1 MCGIA
6 GYFNATAFQPEY
18 LERMCTRLRH
28 RGPDGEGYVYFGTG
42 QAIPISGNDTPGYC
56 RGNAYPWLPQN
67 DRPGESGFFG
77 GFAHRRLAI
86 VDLEASGHQPMCTP
100 DKRFWITYNGEL
112 YNYIELKEELK
123 KKGHVFI
130 TRSDTEV
137 ILNAWLAWG
146 VNCLE
151 RFNGM
156 WAFAIYDTIEQKLF
170 ASRDRFGVKPFYY
183 YHHADTLL
191 FASEQKALLENP
203 ALNTGL
209 NEEAVFDY
217 FVFGQIEY
225 QLEGF
230 FKNIFELLPA
240 HFLIWDKK
248 SRKIAQHAYYQLQY
262 QSGAHQWNLNSF
274 NESVETTRSLLENA
288 IRIRMRADV
297 EVGTCLSGGLDSS
310 AIAGMM
316 RKVSGSEQSLQSF
329 TAVFPGTTID
339 ESRWASMMAK
349 HAGLNENYVSPSL
362 EELST
367 DLQDLSLC
375 QDIPIWSTST
385 YAQFRVMRLVK
396 DSGIKVV
403 LDGQGG
409 DELFAGYGQHVY
421 FHQKALPFTER
432 RSTMFSP
439 AQIAF
444 MTRQY
449 LRHELIYQFPVNIT
463 SRIFQSYF
471 PELQFLDNDFYLR
484 HQGRF
489 MAMRHT
495 NDPDLNSR
503 LAREMVNTSLKSYL
517 KCEDRCAMWFGVES
531 RTPFSD
537 DHPLIDY
544 VFSLPQS
551 YKIRNGQSKYLLR
564 EAIKGVVPESIRLRG
579 DKLGYVTPNNAWL
592 RVLTPLL
599 KETLHDLPGSLFDVQ
614 RISKD
619 PGQVLLPKG
628 DTDNGR
634 IFKLLSFASWFQVFK
649 KHLGGS

>member
-349 HAGLNENYVSPSL
+349 HAGLNETYVSPSL

-367 DLQDLSLC
+367 DLHDLSLC

-385 YAQFRVMRLVK
+385 YAQF
-396 DSGIKVV
+396 
-403 LDGQGG
+403 
-409 DELFAGYGQHVY
+409 
-421 FHQKALPFTER
+421 
-432 RSTMFSP
+432 
-439 AQIAF
+439 
-444 MTRQY
+444 
-449 LRHELIYQFPVNIT
+449 
-463 SRIFQSYF
+463 
-471 PELQFLDNDFYLR
+471 
-484 HQGRF
+484 
-489 MAMRHT
+489 
-495 NDPDLNSR
+495 
-503 LAREMVNTSLKSYL
+503 
-517 KCEDRCAMWFGVES
+517 
-531 RTPFSD
+531 
-537 DHPLIDY
+537 
-544 VFSLPQS
+544 
-551 YKIRNGQSKYLLR
+551 
-564 EAIKGVVPESIRLRG
+564 
-579 DKLGYVTPNNAWL
+579 
-592 RVLTPLL
+592 
-599 KETLHDLPGSLFDVQ
+599 
-614 RISKD
+614 
-619 PGQVLLPKG
+619 
-628 DTDNGR
+628 
-634 IFKLLSFASWFQVFK
+634 
-649 KHLGGS
+649 